1 MSDEQQPSTATPK
14 RSLMSLVEDV
24 RASLEPDEDGVID
37 EEVLFELRCSL
48 EDKVAAYGV
57 VYRELQA
64 SCSANEQLAAVYKK
78 RASALD
84 ASAEK
89 LRARLLEAF
98 DALKIRNVKTD
109 TCTAYVKTSYAVEI
123 TNESKLP
130 RHLYHPPSLPGV
142 DKHAVRE
149 ALKKGPVEGA
159 HLAKSEV
166 VVFK

>member
-1 MSDEQQPSTATPK
+1 MNDEQQSSTTTPK

-37 EEVLFELRCSL
+37 EEVLFELQCSL

-57 VYRELQA
+57 VYQEMQAEAQANADLAARYVKRGRAADERGQKLRVRLLQA
-64 SCSANEQLAAVYKK
+64 FE
-78 RASALD
+78 
-84 ASAEK
+84 
-89 LRARLLEAF
+89 
-98 DALKIRNVKTD
+98 ALKIRNVKTD
-109 TCTAYVKTSYAVEI
+109 TCTAYIKTSYAVEI